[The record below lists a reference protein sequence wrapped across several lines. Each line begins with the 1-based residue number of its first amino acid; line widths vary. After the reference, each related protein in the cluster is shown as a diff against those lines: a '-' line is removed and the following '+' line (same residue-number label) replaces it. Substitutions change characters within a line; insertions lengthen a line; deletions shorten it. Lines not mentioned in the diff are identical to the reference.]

1 MHKNLFLDSL
11 ISSTALFSY
20 ICANNVMLIFLSLE
34 CDLISGVLLGNNVG
48 NQLLEFQG
56 RDIVLN
62 TFVFPV
68 GSS

>member
-1 MHKNLFLDSL
+1 MLNFL
-11 ISSTALFSY
+11 I
-20 ICANNVMLIFLSLE
+20 LE
-34 CDLISGVLLGNNVG
+34 YDLISGVLLGNNVR

-62 TFVFPV
+62 TFVFPE

>member
-1 MHKNLFLDSL
+1 
-11 ISSTALFSY
+11 
-20 ICANNVMLIFLSLE
+20 MLIFLSLE

>member
-20 ICANNVMLIFLSLE
+20 ICTNNVMLNFLILE
-34 CDLISGVLLGNNVG
+34 YDLISGVLLGNNVR

-56 RDIVLN
+56 KDIVLN

>member
-56 RDIVLN
+56 RNIVLN

>member
-1 MHKNLFLDSL
+1 VHKNLFLDSL

-20 ICANNVMLIFLSLE
+20 ICANNVMLIFLILE

>member
-20 ICANNVMLIFLSLE
+20 ICANNVMLIFLILE